1 MHKGI
6 EYFVNKV
13 GIVKG
18 LLTEKTAY
26 TEFTAGRKYGRLLRQ
41 IYGRL

>member
-1 MHKGI
+1 MRKGL
-6 EYFVNKV
+6 EYFVNEG
-13 GIVKG
+13 GILKS

-26 TEFTAGRKYGRLLRQ
+26 TEFIASRKYGRLLRQ